1 MILCYPGLQAK
12 FIFDEYCLNDSMDPA
27 EEDSVTPQRQ
37 RTGKRKT
44 FPVRYIY
51 LILIVTIVVLL
62 LYIFLNPFFVDL
74 EGQAAPDFSIKDID
88 GNEFT
93 LSENQGKVVVLDIM
107 ALSCSACKE
116 EMKHLRAIF
125 GSYTMNEL
133 AIVTISIDSKDSA
146 REIDAY
152 RTQYGDNWTF
162 ARDTD
167 GVANK
172 YKVSYIPTIVI
183 IDKEGIIRYW
193 GAGELSASKLSEEI
207 DELL

>member
-1 MILCYPGLQAK
+1 MQPA
-12 FIFDEYCLNDSMDPA
+12 DESDTALHN
-27 EEDSVTPQRQ
+27 QRF
-37 RTGKRKT
+37 TKKKT

-51 LILIVTIVVLL
+51 LIIIVTIIVLL
-62 LYIFLNPFFVDL
+62 IYIFLNPLFVDL
-74 EGQAAPDFSIKDID
+74 EGRAAPDFSVKDID

-107 ALSCSACKE
+107 TISCPACID
-116 EMKHLRAIF
+116 EMEHLRAIF
-125 GSYTMNEL
+125 SRYSQDEM
-133 AIVTISIDSKDSA
+133 AIVTISIDTSDSA
-146 REIDAY
+146 GALDTFRS
-152 RTQYGDNWTF
+152 QHGDNWTF

-193 GAGELSASKLSEEI
+193 GAGEISAPRLSQEI
-207 DELL
+207 EKWL